1 MTQKDSKNEKDK
13 AKRPR
18 KEPTSS
24 GSSKKESI
32 KGDQKEESIKNSLP
46 VPSPLKYRIYRQETS
61 ISSSSIAPSQEILG
75 ELSLELSRRE
85 IEEIKDTLIRKVL
98 LLRQTTKKNPDLD
111 TALMNVVKIIQ
122 EL

>member
-13 AKRPR
+13 AKQPR

-24 GSSKKESI
+24 GSSKKEST
-32 KGDQKEESIKNSLP
+32 KGGQKEESIKNSLP

-98 LLRQTTKKNPDLD
+98 LLRQTIKKNPDLD